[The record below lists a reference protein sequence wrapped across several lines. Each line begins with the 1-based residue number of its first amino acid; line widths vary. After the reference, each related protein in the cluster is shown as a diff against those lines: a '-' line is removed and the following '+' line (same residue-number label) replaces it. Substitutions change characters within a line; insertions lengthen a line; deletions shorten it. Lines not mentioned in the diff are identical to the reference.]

1 MNAIKKGRIL
11 LKGKNCSIV
20 IAIGSSDDKV
30 KKILNF
36 DNTIDE
42 FKKRNDISGL
52 TQYFEDNNRFICRK
66 QIIILKRF
74 DILEEMDNYNYMMK
88 GY

>member
-1 MNAIKKGRIL
+1 MNAIKKGRTL
-11 LKGKNCSIV
+11 LKGKTCCIV
-20 IAIGSSDDKV
+20 ISIESSDAKV
-30 KKILNF
+30 KRLLDF

-52 TQYFEDNNRFICRK
+52 TQYFENNNRLICRQ

-88 GY
+88 GI